1 MLTLT
6 RDKSHILKMK
16 SKFRVVKHDQ
26 LAKDPQVLCHDV
38 GIVLEEEVVDVLPDE
53 GLERGV
59 RQGLVTRV

>member
-1 MLTLT
+1 
-6 RDKSHILKMK
+6 MK
-16 SKFRVVKHDQ
+16 SKFGVVKHDQ